1 MKISEHADRTEQL
14 YGIRAEDIHRWID
27 GFFDYN
33 GQGHCETMAKEL
45 EFDPYSHR
53 RFRHCKEALAEAIQE
68 FGDKYTAQ
76 QIKDVLETHVRD
88 DYHGYL
94 PTRADFENGSF
105 TAKYHDT
112 SHDNQLGDVL
122 DETELADYF
131 NGLNAARSE
140 QDSPL
145 SRFGLRI
152 VLPTISAIIL
162 FVTTIIYLILP
173 LVEDSMVGQ
182 KQQMLKELTST
193 AVSVVD
199 RYVTMEGEGVLTLDE
214 AQRKAA
220 LDIKSMRYGPENKD
234 YFFIT
239 DMHPRMIM
247 HPYRSDLTNQD
258 LTHYYEN
265 EKSSEF
271 PIFVELTK
279 LVETSH
285 EGYLEYLWQ
294 WKDDATITA
303 PKMTYVEGVEEWQ
316 WIVGTGVYLEDVQQ
330 EIDRLESTLY
340 RVFVAI
346 TLGLALIMLYVIAQ
360 SKAID
365 KRKLRAEVALY
376 EAKNR
381 YKALVESSNEG
392 YILEADGKIV
402 FSNTRLHQ
410 LLGYTDT
417 ELKSQTIWQELFS
430 PAEQNERV
438 LQHLLQLFNHE
449 AEPAE
454 FEAQIVTKSG
464 REIDIILSTSRI
476 FLSEKLGHVISF
488 RPIVRKVYGAS
499 FHSVTPS
506 SAHHKT
512 NDSIVADIEQG
523 ESHSHVIESLNRL
536 TDLIREMIA
545 SGTRP
550 DHLRRLIGSTY
561 DAAICRFIEL
571 TIEEIG
577 QPPVPFS
584 FLSFGSNARH
594 DMTLFSDQDNAIVF
608 ETPDEQDLKATRR
621 YFLHL
626 AEKVCAMLNQAGYS
640 YCDGLIMASN
650 HQWCL
655 SEKEWHN
662 NFTHWIEEATPEGI
676 LELNVFFDI
685 RSTFGDAKLADGIQA
700 HIQEQ
705 LKKNPE
711 FLGVY
716 AQNCLSHAIPL
727 DSDGQLITELNE
739 GRQVIHLKQCLRPME
754 IFCRLYA
761 LKYDIRESNTIER
774 LKALH
779 AAQEI
784 DAKTYRE
791 MVYIFDHIWHL
802 RFMNQ
807 IIEYSDL
814 RQINDMLL
822 VNDLTVLEQNN
833 LTNVLDRVSMFH
845 HKVEQDF
852 TPNSVTL

>member
-1 MKISEHADRTEQL
+1 MKISEHADRTEHL
-14 YGIRAEDIHRWID
+14 YGIRAEEIHRWID

-33 GQGHCETMAKEL
+33 GQEHSETMAKEV

-53 RFRHCKEALAEAIQE
+53 RFRHCKEALSEAIQE
-68 FGDKYTAQ
+68 FGGKYTSQ
-76 QIKDVLETHVRD
+76 QIKEVFETHVRD

-112 SHDNQLGDVL
+112 SHQTQLGDVL

-131 NGLNAARSE
+131 NGLTTQQGE

-162 FVTTIIYLILP
+162 FVTAIIYVILP
-173 LVEDSMVGQ
+173 LVEASMVGQ

-199 RYVTMEGEGVLTLDE
+199 RYVSLEQSGVLSRE
-214 AQRKAA
+214 KAQSKAVM
-220 LDIKSMRYGPENKD
+220 DIKSMRYGPENKD

-258 LTHYYEN
+258 LTHYYER
-265 EKSSEF
+265 EESSDF
-271 PIFVELTK
+271 PIFVELAK
-279 LVETSH
+279 LVTASH

-303 PKMTYVEGVEEWQ
+303 PKMTYAEGVEEWQ
-316 WIVGTGVYLEDVQQ
+316 WIVATGVYLQDVQQ
-330 EIDRLESTLY
+330 EIDKLESTLY
-340 RVFVAI
+340 RVFVVI
-346 TLGLALIMLYVIAQ
+346 TLGLTFIMLYVIAQ
-360 SKAID
+360 SKVIE
-365 KRKLRAEVALY
+365 KRKMRAELALH

-417 ELKSQTIWQELFS
+417 DLKSQSIWQDLFS
-430 PAEQNERV
+430 NADQNERV
-438 LQHLLQLFNHE
+438 LEHLMRLFCHE
-449 AEPAE
+449 TEPAE
-454 FEAQIVTKSG
+454 FEAQIMTKSG
-464 REIDIILSTSRI
+464 RKIDIILSTSRI

-499 FHSVTPS
+499 FNSATS
-506 SAHHKT
+506 SSDYQNTSA
-512 NDSIVADIEQG
+512 SIVADIEQG

-545 SGTRP
+545 TGARP
-550 DHLRRLIGSTY
+550 NHLRGLIGNTY
-561 DAAICRFIEL
+561 DAAICRFVEL

-577 QPPVPFS
+577 EPPVPFS

-608 ETPDEQDLKATRR
+608 ETPDDQDLKATRR

-655 SEKEWHN
+655 SEKEWQN
-662 NFTHWIEEATPEGI
+662 NFTQWIEQATPETI

-685 RSTFGDAKLADGIQA
+685 RSTFGEARLADGIQA
-700 HIQEQ
+700 HIQKQ
-705 LKKNPE
+705 LTKDPE
-711 FLGVY
+711 FLSTY
-716 AQNCLSHAIPL
+716 AQNCLAHSIPVTQEGEL
-727 DSDGQLITELNE
+727 ATEPYE
-739 GRQVIHLKQCLRPME
+739 GRDAINLKDCLRPME

-761 LKYDIRESNTIER
+761 LKHDIRESNTIER
-774 LKALH
+774 LKGLH
-779 AAQEI
+779 TAQEI

-814 RQINDMLL
+814 RQINDMLT
-822 VNDLTVLEQNN
+822 VDELTLLEQQN
-833 LTNVLDRVSMFH
+833 LINVLKRISMFH
-845 HKVEQDF
+845 HKVQQEF
-852 TPNSVTL
+852 AH

>member
-1 MKISEHADRTEQL
+1 MKISQHADRTEHL
-14 YGIRAEDIHRWID
+14 YGIRAEEIHRWID
-27 GFFDYN
+27 GFFDHN
-33 GQGHCETMAKEL
+33 GQQHSETMAKEI
-45 EFDPYSHR
+45 EYDPYSHR

-68 FGDKYTAQ
+68 FGGRYTNQ
-76 QIKDVLETHVRD
+76 QIKDVFETHVRD

-112 SHDNQLGDVL
+112 SHHEQLAEVL
-122 DETELADYF
+122 DESELADYF
-131 NGLNAARSE
+131 SGLHATQND
-140 QDSPL
+140 QPSPL
-145 SRFGLRI
+145 SGFGLRI
-152 VLPTISAIIL
+152 VLPTVSAIVL
-162 FVTTIIYLILP
+162 FITAIVYLILP
-173 LVEDSMVGQ
+173 LVEQSMVGQ

-199 RYVTMEGEGVLTLDE
+199 HYVGLERNGDMTRQE
-214 AQRKAA
+214 AQAKAA
-220 LDIKSMRYGPENKD
+220 AQVKAMRYGPDNKD

-247 HPYRSDLTNQD
+247 HPYREDLTNQD
-258 LTHYYEN
+258 LTHYYQSEN
-265 EKSSEF
+265 NRDF
-271 PIFVELTK
+271 PIFVELAK
-279 LVETSH
+279 LVKTSH

-316 WIVGTGVYLEDVQQ
+316 WVIGTGLYLQDVEQ
-330 EIDRLESTLY
+330 EIDKLESTLY

-346 TLGLALIMLYVIAQ
+346 TLGLVLILLYVIAQ
-360 SKAID
+360 SKVIE
-365 KRKLRAEVALY
+365 KRKMRAEQALH

-417 ELKSQTIWQELFS
+417 ELKSHTIWQELFS
-430 PAEQNERV
+430 DAPNNERV
-438 LQHLLQLFNHE
+438 LKHLLELFQHQT
-449 AEPAE
+449 EPAE

-464 REIDIILSTSRI
+464 RKIEIILSTSRI

-499 FHSVTPS
+499 FS
-506 SAHHKT
+506 SIT
-512 NDSIVADIEQG
+512 NGCNYHNTSDSIVADIEQG

-545 SGTRP
+545 AGARP
-550 DHLRRLIGSTY
+550 DHLRRLIGTTY
-561 DAAICRFIEL
+561 DAAICRFIQL

-577 QPPVPFS
+577 EPPVPFS

-626 AEKVCAMLNQAGYS
+626 AEKVCAMLNQAGYR

-650 HQWCL
+650 HMWCL
-655 SEKEWHN
+655 SEQEWQA
-662 NFTHWIEEATPEGI
+662 NFTRWIEQATPETI

-700 HIQEQ
+700 HIQHLLEQ
-705 LKKNPE
+705 NPQ
-711 FLGVY
+711 FLAIY
-716 AQNCLSHAIPL
+716 AQNCLDHTIPL
-727 DSDGQLITELNE
+727 NEQGDFVTELYQ
-739 GRQVIHLKQCLRPME
+739 GRKAVNLKDCLRPME

-761 LKYDIRESNTIER
+761 LKYDLRESNTIER
-774 LKALH
+774 LKGLL
-779 AAQEI
+779 AAGEI
-784 DAKTYRE
+784 DNQTYRE
-791 MVYIFDHIWHL
+791 LVYIFDHIWQL

-814 RQINDMLL
+814 RQINDMLTL
-822 VNDLTVLEQNN
+822 EALTPVEQHN
-833 LTNVLDRVSMFH
+833 LQNVLSRVARLQD
-845 HKVEQDF
+845 KVGQDF
-852 TPNSVTL
+852 LS

>member
-1 MKISEHADRTEQL
+1 MKISEHADRTEHL

-27 GFFDYN
+27 GFFDYS
-33 GQGHCETMAKEL
+33 GQGHNETMAKKVD
-45 EFDPYSHR
+45 FDPYSHR

-68 FGDKYTAQ
+68 FGDKYTSQ
-76 QIKDVLETHVRD
+76 QIKDVLETHIRD

-112 SHDNQLGDVL
+112 SHHAQLGDVL
-122 DETELADYF
+122 DESELADYF
-131 NGLNAARSE
+131 SGLSAVQSE

-162 FVTTIIYLILP
+162 FVTAIIYLILP
-173 LVEDSMVGQ
+173 LVEASMVGQ

-199 RYVTMEGEGVLTLDE
+199 RYVEMEKRGEISLEE

-220 LDIKSMRYGPENKD
+220 LDIKAMRYGPENKD

-258 LTHYYEN
+258 LTHYYES
-265 EKSSEF
+265 EKSSDF
-271 PIFVELTK
+271 PIFVELVK
-279 LVETSH
+279 LVESSH

-316 WIVGTGVYLEDVQQ
+316 WVVGTGVYLEDVQQ
-330 EIDRLESTLY
+330 EIDHLESTLY

-346 TLGLALIMLYVIAQ
+346 TLGLALIMFYVIAQ
-360 SKAID
+360 SKAME
-365 KRKLRAEVALY
+365 KRKMRAEVALH

-417 ELKSQTIWQELFS
+417 ELKSQTIWQQLFS
-430 PAEQNERV
+430 TAEQNSQV
-438 LQHLLQLFNHE
+438 LEHLLKLFSYE
-449 AEPAE
+449 AEPNE

-499 FHSVTPS
+499 FHSMTAS
-506 SAHHKT
+506 SDYRKT
-512 NDSIVADIEQG
+512 SSSIVADIEQG
-523 ESHSHVIESLNRL
+523 ESHSHVVESLNRL

-545 SGTRP
+545 AGTRP
-550 DHLRRLIGSTY
+550 DHLRRLIGQTY

-577 QPPVPFS
+577 EPPVPFS

-608 ETPDEQDLKATRR
+608 ETPDDQDLKATRR

-626 AEKVCAMLNQAGYS
+626 AEKVCAMLNQAGYR

-655 SEKEWHN
+655 SEKEWQA
-662 NFTHWIEEATPEGI
+662 NFSRWIEQATPEGI

-685 RSTFGDAKLADGIQA
+685 RSTFGEFALADKIQS
-700 HIQEQ
+700 HIQHL
-705 LKKNPE
+705 LKQNPE
-711 FLGVY
+711 FLNVY
-716 AQNCLSHAIPL
+716 AQNCMNHAIPL
-727 DSDGQLITELNE
+727 DSDGQLMTEKSE
-739 GRQVIHLKQCLRPME
+739 GRAMINLKDCLRPME

-761 LKYDIRESNTIER
+761 LKHDIRECNTIER
-774 LKALH
+774 LKGLF

-784 DAKTYRE
+784 DARTYRE

-807 IIEYSDL
+807 VIEYSDL
-814 RQINDMLL
+814 RHINDNLT
-822 VNDLTVLEQNN
+822 VSDLTVLEQQN
-833 LTNVLDRVSMFH
+833 LVNVLNRSMMFH
-845 HKVEQDF
+845 QKVLQDF
-852 TPNSVTL
+852 SL

>member
-1 MKISEHADRTEQL
+1 MKISEHANRTERL
-14 YGIRAEDIHRWID
+14 YGVRAEDIHRWID

-33 GQGHCETMAKEL
+33 GKDHDETMAKAL
-45 EFDPYSHR
+45 EYDPYSHR
-53 RFRHCKEALAEAIQE
+53 RFRHCKEALPEAIKT
-68 FGDKYTAQ
+68 FGDKYTNQ
-76 QIKDVLETHVRD
+76 QIKDVFETHIRD

-94 PTRADFENGSF
+94 PMKADFENGSF
-105 TAKYHDT
+105 TAKYHDV
-112 SHDNQLGDVL
+112 SHENELADVL
-122 DETELADYF
+122 DDNELADYF
-131 NGLNAARSE
+131 DGAMVAQSERRST
-140 QDSPL
+140 L

-152 VLPTISAIIL
+152 VLPTVSAIVL
-162 FVTTIIYLILP
+162 FVTAIIFVILP
-173 LVEDSMVGQ
+173 LVQESMVGQ

-199 RYVTMEGEGVLTLDE
+199 RYVELERIGAVSLVE
-214 AQRKAA
+214 AKSKAA
-220 LDIKSMRYGPENKD
+220 MDIKSMRYGAENKD

-258 LTHYYEN
+258 LTHFYETDS
-265 EKSSEF
+265 KSGF
-271 PIFVELTK
+271 PIFVELAK

-294 WKDDATITA
+294 WKDDASITA

-330 EIDRLESTLY
+330 EIDKLESTLY
-340 RVFVAI
+340 RVFIAI
-346 TLGLALIMLYVIAQ
+346 TLGLAVVLFYVIAQ
-360 SKAID
+360 SKVIE
-365 KRKLRAEVALY
+365 KRKMRAELALH

-402 FSNTRLHQ
+402 FSNSRLHQ

-417 ELKSQTIWQELFS
+417 ELKSQGMWKQLFS
-430 PAEQNERV
+430 ASARNARV
-438 LQHLLQLFNHE
+438 QSHLMHLFKHE
-449 AEPAE
+449 VEPSE
-454 FEAQIVTKSG
+454 FEAQILTKSG

-488 RPIVRKVYGAS
+488 RPIVRKIYGAS
-499 FHSVTPS
+499 FGSITPS
-506 SAHHKT
+506 SAYSNT
-512 NDSIVADIEQG
+512 SSSIVEDIQKG

-545 SGTRP
+545 AGARS
-550 DHLRRLIGSTY
+550 DNLRRLIGSTY

-571 TIEEIG
+571 TIHEIG
-577 QPPVPFS
+577 EPPVPFS

-608 ETPDEQDLKATRR
+608 ETPDDQDLKATRR

-655 SEKEWHN
+655 SEKEWHD
-662 NFTHWIEEATPEGI
+662 NFTNWIEKATPESI

-685 RSTFGDAKLADGIQA
+685 RSTFGDAKLAGGIQA
-700 HIQEQ
+700 HIQQ
-705 LKKNPE
+705 LLNKE
-711 FLGVY
+711 TRFLEVY
-716 AQNCLSHAIPL
+716 AQNCLAHTIPL
-727 DSDGQLITELNE
+727 DDEGAFITESFE
-739 GRQVIHLKQCLRPME
+739 GREVINLKACLRPME

-761 LKYDIRESNTIER
+761 LKHDIRESNTVER
-774 LKALH
+774 LKGLQ

-784 DAKTYRE
+784 EAKTYRE
-791 MVYIFDHIWHL
+791 MVCIFDHIWHL

-814 RQINDMLL
+814 RKVNDMLA
-822 VNDLTVLEQNN
+822 VGDLTILEQQN
-833 LTNVLDRVSMFH
+833 LRNVMSRIGLFH
-845 HKVEQDF
+845 EKVQQDF
-852 TPNSVTL
+852 T